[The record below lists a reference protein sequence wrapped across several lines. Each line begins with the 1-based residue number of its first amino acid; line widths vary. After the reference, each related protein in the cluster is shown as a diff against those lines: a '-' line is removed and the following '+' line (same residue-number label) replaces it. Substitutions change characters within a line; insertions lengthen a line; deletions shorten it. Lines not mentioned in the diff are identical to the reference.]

1 MAEKGGRFFGA
12 EEALLFL
19 GPSDRR
25 TAGPPGL
32 RPPLFSTGAVDSPR
46 GTLDALGVKRKTNKR
61 RLPAAT
67 PVETLFEDAPDHA
80 REALALHKAEA
91 RRNQRREFLN
101 RITHDQT

>member
-1 MAEKGGRFFGA
+1 VEKGGGYS
-12 EEALLFL
+12 FL
-19 GPSDRR
+19 GIVGPSDRR

-32 RPPLFSTGAVDSPR
+32 RPPLFSTGAVDSL
-46 GTLDALGVKRKTNKR
+46 GSTLDVLGVKRKTNKR
-61 RLPAAT
+61 RLPAAS
-67 PVETLFEDAPDHA
+67 PEETLFADAPDHA